1 MLAGMQFTDFDTRGY
16 RTVDVRSGY
25 AGWVGSYEDTVADA
39 MDIALLDE
47 LTQVQWPQLRRAV
60 DLGCGTGRTGAWLRA
75 RGVPHVD
82 GVDLTPEML
91 ALARRRGAHER
102 LFEADV
108 TATGLPGGEYDLV
121 IASLVDEHLSELGP
135 LYAEAWRL
143 AAPGAAFVLVAF
155 HPHFIMHTGMP
166 THFTTDDGEQVAIS
180 TTVHLVSDHVSA
192 ALRAGWQ
199 LAELREGVVDDRW
212 VAVKPK
218 WERYRGHPVSAAYVW
233 RKASMR

>member
-1 MLAGMQFTDFDTRGY
+1 MQFTRFDTRGY

-25 AGWVGSYEDTVADA
+25 AGWVDSYEDTVADA
-39 MDIALLDE
+39 MDIALLDD
-47 LTQVQWPQLRRAV
+47 LSSVDWNAVRRAV
-60 DLGCGTGRTGAWLRA
+60 DLGCGTGRTGAWLRE
-75 RGVPHVD
+75 RGVAALD

-91 ALARRRGAHER
+91 ARASRRGAHDR

-121 IASLVDEHLSELGP
+121 VSSLVDEHLSDLGP
-135 LYAEAWRL
+135 WYAEAARL
-143 AAPGAAFVLVAF
+143 AAPGAAFALVTF

-166 THFTTDDGEQVAIS
+166 THFTAADGEQVAIA
-180 TTVHLVSDHVSA
+180 TTVHLMSDHVA
-192 ALRAGWQ
+192 AAHAAGWR

-218 WERYRGHPVSAAYVW
+218 WQRLRGHPVSAAYVW
-233 RKASMR
+233 RLD